1 MQIVEFYNSLL
12 LILIKSLSFTI
23 TLFPNS
29 YKYLIPLPKSLK
41 FIKQSQNFLIQI
53 EKKNM
58 EQLHKN
64 RFHI

>member
-41 FIKQSQNFLIQI
+41 FINNLKIF
-53 EKKNM
+53 
-58 EQLHKN
+58 
-64 RFHI
+64 